1 MTGHVLVAPD
11 KFKGSLT
18 APEVAEAVASGVRGR
33 VPDAEVRCVPVA
45 DGGDGTVRAALATG
59 MFEGLPVR
67 VTGPTGSRVRA
78 EAAVNEDTAVVELAA
93 ASGLALLTP
102 GEFDP
107 LAASSFGTGELIGAA
122 LDRGVR
128 TIVLGVGGSACT
140 DGGAGMLAALGA
152 RFLDDAGKPLAMGGG
167 PLGRLAEVDL
177 SGLDPRLSDVDL
189 VLASDVDNPLCGDGG
204 AAQVYGPQKGAGPE
218 EVRALDAA
226 LERFATVID
235 RATGKSLADS
245 PGAGAA
251 GGVGFGAM
259 AVLSASFRSGSDV
272 VLELTGFDRHLDGAA
287 LVVTGEGA
295 LDEQTLRGKVP
306 AAVASRAAGA
316 GVPAVAVTGKCSL
329 SARQL
334 GAGGFSAVYALS
346 HVQPDVRRSMC
357 GAAALLR
364 GLGEHMAEDWL

>member
-33 VPDAEVRCVPVA
+33 VPDVEVRCVPVA

-59 MFEGLPVR
+59 MFEGLRVR
-67 VTGPTGSRVRA
+67 VTGPTGRRVRA
-78 EAAVNEDTAVVELAA
+78 EAAVNADTAVVELAA
-93 ASGLALLTP
+93 ASGLELLTP

-107 LAASSFGTGELIGAA
+107 LAASSFGTGELIRVA

-152 RFLDDAGKPLAMGGG
+152 RFRDAAGEPLPRGGG
-167 PLGRLAEVDL
+167 SLGRLAEVDL
-177 SGLDPRLSDVDL
+177 SELDSRLSEVDL
-189 VLASDVDNPLCGDGG
+189 ILASDVDNPLCGDGG
-204 AAQVYGPQKGAGPE
+204 AARVYGPQKGAGPE

-226 LERFATVID
+226 LERFAAVVD
-235 RATGKSLADS
+235 RATGRSLAEAA
-245 PGAGAA
+245 GAGAA
-251 GGVGFGAM
+251 GGVGYGAM
-259 AVLSASFRSGSDV
+259 AVLSAVSRPGSDV
-272 VLELTGFDRHLDGAA
+272 VLELAGFDRHLDGAD

-306 AAVASRAAGA
+306 AAVASRAVEG
-316 GVPAVAVTGKCSL
+316 GVPAVAVTGRCSL
-329 SARQL
+329 SAREL
-334 GAGGFSAVYALS
+334 GEGGFSAVYALS
-346 HVQPDVRRSMC
+346 HVQPDARRSLREAS
-357 GAAALLR
+357 GLLR
-364 GLGEHMAEDWL
+364 VLGEHLAEDWL

>member
-67 VTGPTGSRVRA
+67 VTGPTGRRVCA

-152 RFLDDAGKPLAMGGG
+152 RFRDETGKPLPMGGG
-167 PLGRLAEVDL
+167 PLDRLAEVDL
-177 SGLDPRLSDVDL
+177 SGLDPRLSGADL
-189 VLASDVDNPLCGDGG
+189 VLASDVDNPLCGSGG

-226 LERFATVID
+226 LERFARVVD
-235 RATGKSLADS
+235 RATGTSLADT

-259 AVLSASFRSGSDV
+259 AVLSAGFRSGSDV
-272 VLELTGFDRHLDGAA
+272 VLELAGFDRHLDGAA

-306 AAVASRAAGA
+306 ATVASRAVGA

-334 GAGGFSAVYALS
+334 SAGGFSAVYALS
-346 HVQPDVRRSMC
+346 HVQPDAQRSMS